1 MVLAVLVTCAVSA
14 SALTVTYGATKD
26 LIAEQERIAREEA
39 LREVLGEFELL
50 QEFDEGV
57 LECIND
63 SLDDATVSAVYVAL
77 DADAALVGY
86 GVLTE
91 PRGYGGPMAMA
102 VGVDRDGLVTGA
114 SIISHKETPG
124 LGTKVITEEYFLE
137 QFVGWVS
144 DEVDSSDQGYDAIA
158 GATKS
163 STAVRK
169 GVQTAE
175 HAYLVFGECGGGVGG
190 E

>member
-1 MVLAVLVTCAVSA
+1 MVLAVLVTCVVSA

-26 LIAEQERIAREEA
+26 LIAEQERIAREQA
-39 LREVLGEFELL
+39 LRDVLGEVSVL
-50 QEFDEGV
+50 QDVDEDA
-57 LECIND
+57 LACIND
-63 SLDDATVSAVYVAL
+63 SLDDAEVTAVFVGLDESAQV
-77 DADAALVGY
+77 VGY

-102 VGVDRDGLVTGA
+102 VGLDRDGLVTGV
-114 SIISHKETPG
+114 SIITHKETPG
-124 LGTKVITEEYFLE
+124 LGTKVITEEYYLE
-137 QFVGWVS
+137 QFVGW
-144 DEVDSSDQGYDAIA
+144 DAAEVENSDQGYDAIA

-163 STAVRK
+163 SNAVRK

-175 HAYLVFGECGGGVGG
+175 HVFLVFGDCGGGDAG